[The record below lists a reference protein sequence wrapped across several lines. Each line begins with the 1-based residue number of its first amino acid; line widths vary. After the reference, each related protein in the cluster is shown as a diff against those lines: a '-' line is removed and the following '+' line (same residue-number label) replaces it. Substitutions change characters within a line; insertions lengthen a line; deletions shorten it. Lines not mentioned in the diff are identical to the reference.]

1 MADDPSYFLDV
12 QGLAEGKTESGTPAG
27 SHNSAQG
34 KPWIGIQFECCGV
47 YTRVYRNRQ
56 GSAYEGHCPRCSR
69 PIRVA
74 IGPGGTSNRMFRAG

>member
-1 MADDPSYFLDV
+1 MADDPSYILDLE
-12 QGLAEGKTESGTPAG
+12 GLADQPDQPDRREAG
-27 SHNSAQG
+27 LQAR
-34 KPWIGIQFECCGV
+34 PWIGIQFECCAV
-47 YTRVYRNRQ
+47 YTRIYRNRQ